1 MNLAIKC
8 TLTLILLL
16 ISTVNMAADRQ
27 EDELTLNLQNADIT
41 ALVQTVSEITGKN
54 FIIDPRVQGK
64 ITIISS
70 APTHPDKL
78 YELFLSV
85 LRVHGFAAINSGDII
100 KIIPDT
106 TAKQNNIPIIVGAGK
121 SQTNEVSTLVLE
133 LQNVSAKELVPILRP
148 LLPQSAHLAAHL
160 DSNILIAS
168 DNAKNLDRLRKIVR
182 RIDKDNNRA
191 IEIIRLQH
199 ASAAELLQLL
209 SPTLKSEQKKGR
221 ISPAN
226 RLKIIADERT
236 NSLLL
241 SGNHKRRLE
250 IRALISHL
258 DTPSEQIGDI
268 EVIYLHYAIASE
280 LVPILQKLGNQLA
293 LSDTERQKSAHKK
306 SSSQKPS
313 FIIEADDNMNA
324 VVIQAPPKRIAAIKS
339 VIHQLDIRRAQ
350 VLVEGI
356 IAEVS
361 YDNSIDLG
369 VQWKSSVDSNGL
381 FGATRLTGSQSAGL
395 TGETGIDGFS
405 ANPLT
410 LASGLTMGY
419 FRGSDLR
426 GLLQAV
432 SGNGQTNVLS
442 TPTLMTLDN
451 EEAEIVVGQNVP
463 FITGQFTN
471 STTSPDNPFQTI
483 ERKDVGI
490 VLKIKP
496 QINEGDSVKLD
507 IELEISSIDQTASG
521 TDLITNKRSVKTSV
535 LIDDGNI
542 IVLAGLLEDD
552 SRKNNSKIPILG
564 DIPVFGHLFKRT
576 GNSRKKTNLM
586 IFLKPQI
593 IRDIRTSS
601 ALTKTKYNFIR
612 AQQQALNKNEIPQYF
627 NQPSPQL
634 PLFQQPLA
642 STNLFNNQYEE
653 EEEEEDEDEDD
664 D

>member
-27 EDELTLNLQNADIT
+27 EGELTLNLQNADIT

-552 SRKNNSKIPILG
+552 SRKNSSKIPILG

-642 STNLFNNQYEE
+642 STNLFNNQYE
-653 EEEEEDEDEDD
+653 DEDEDD